1 MLHIY
6 KVQAKF
12 SLDPNLSRTLS
23 SVYVCSVRMQ
33 ANQVAS
39 VKVVVTLAYR
49 AGLYVILDTVLQ
61 ETYIPLRGI
70 ELQSTGRG
78 YNKPVSLHPISH

>member
-33 ANQVAS
+33 ANQVVS

-49 AGLYVILDTVLQ
+49 AGLYVILDTVL
-61 ETYIPLRGI
+61 
-70 ELQSTGRG
+70 
-78 YNKPVSLHPISH
+78 

>member
-6 KVQAKF
+6 KVLAKL

-33 ANQVAS
+33 GNQVAS
-39 VKVVVTLAYR
+39 VKPIATLAYR
-49 AGLYVILDTVLQ
+49 AGLFVTLDRV
-61 ETYIPLRGI
+61 
-70 ELQSTGRG
+70 
-78 YNKPVSLHPISH
+78 